1 MEKTHV
7 RGVLL
12 VQKYMQ
18 IHDVPVAVVISFH
31 CVSHDLLSFVRFPFN
46 VRLRTKF
53 VKQITKVLCSLTK
66 TKRGSN

>member
-7 RGVLL
+7 RGVLH
-12 VQKYMQ
+12 VQKLYMQ
-18 IHDVPVAVVISFH
+18 MYDVSFAVVISFH

-53 VKQITKVLCSLTK
+53 VNKLPKSFAP
-66 TKRGSN
+66 